1 MKKLI
6 FVIVVLVTLVPTS
19 SNLNTIDNFDVYFE
33 EHVVDEFIKKLP
45 APGKKK
51 LSTMEE
57 KLFKEIRRQSERR
70 RFWINTI

>member
-1 MKKLI
+1 MKKSI
-6 FVIVVLVTLVPTS
+6 FVVAMLVVLIPTS
-19 SNLNTIDNFDVYFE
+19 SNLNTIDNFDVYFGE
-33 EHVVDEFIKKLP
+33 YAVDEFIKKLP